1 MCNISTVLWLGGD
14 WALASNN
21 ISPGE
26 ADITSLR
33 QSLRTHLPARSAS
46 LFCFVA
52 LFIGR
57 VKTKKSLIITL
68 SGQMM
73 LKYSNRAETS

>member
-33 QSLRTHLPARSAS
+33 QSLRTHLPVRSAC